1 MRLLIFLLALTS
13 AFFVSAADEPA
24 YNPST
29 LQPPQKK
36 ELYTIECQNSNAAKT
51 TIESDDSSLSIC
63 QSFWVSGESGIQA
76 LIDTHLSSG
85 YYKSASDITWTSANT
100 YTYDFVLCKYGDCDT
115 FGDGDSGTSSGSA
128 TGRIKS
134 TSYDYQCPPDN
145 YPKNTIRVP
154 IVPAPTGS
162 NSPTFSCGEP
172 AVAEDC
178 PAGYHSKAVSAQIGG
193 TECVPKEC
201 PPAGSGENL
210 SSSPATGGV
219 PFSGGGMYCNDGCA
233 YSVPSSNIT
242 SQGYASGTSQGV
254 ACGDKPYDNK
264 KLADEGNE
272 GGCKTTTDSGGVA
285 VLTCDIPADQP
296 EGEGTDVD
304 NGESKTDDTPTPKKP
319 LEDCAVDD
327 TACLLRNLQTSS
339 ENNKQDA
346 IDNDNLLHNKLID
359 AITNNTNVIKNS
371 VENLDTTVSLA
382 HQEAARNDLVKIQ
395 KLDGIIDAIRG
406 IEITGG
412 GGGGT
417 GSGGTGS
424 GGDDCEGSAA
434 DCVPIEGSEI
444 PSETVNLQQ
453 YADKYDDWLPNAE
466 LPEEKCI
473 VLTTG
478 KSICLSF
485 EAFIL
490 LFKAISGLL
499 VIGALMH
506 SAKIISGA
514 I

>member
-1 MRLLIFLLALTS
+1 MRLLIYILALMS
-13 AFFVSAADEPA
+13 AFFVSAVVIDDENSPYNGYEYITADSQEGTL
-24 YNPST
+24 YIDGTYGTSWPSPKAGFDNYFDYDAFSAG
-29 LQPPQKK
+29 LL
-36 ELYTIECQNSNAAKT
+36 EVNVLIERVN
-51 TIESDDSSLSIC
+51 
-63 QSFWVSGESGIQA
+63 VSGRYHS
-76 LIDTHLSSG
+76 
-85 YYKSASDITWTSANT
+85 YYIKYET
-100 YTYDFVLCKYGDCDT
+100 YSNC
-115 FGDGDSGTSSGSA
+115 SGSPCNRNERA
-128 TGRIKS
+128 FTRQFTTADGTVYS
-134 TSYDYQCPPDN
+134 CPDSYPVGPIEISGSHLCLREAQ
-145 YPKNTIRVP
+145 PK
-154 IVPAPTGS
+154 
-162 NSPTFSCGEP
+162 
-172 AVAEDC
+172 DC

-254 ACGDKPYDNK
+254 SCGDKPYDNK

-272 GGCKTTTDSGGVA
+272 GGCKTTTDESGVS
-285 VLTCDIPADQP
+285 VMTCDTPADQP

-339 ENNKQDA
+339 ENNNQDA

-371 VENLDTTVSLA
+371 VENLDTTVYLA
-382 HQEAARNDLVKIQ
+382 QQESARNDTIKIQ

-424 GGDDCEGSAA
+424 GGDDCEGSAD
-434 DCVPIEGSEI
+434 DCVPIPDSELQVEQI
-444 PSETVNLQQ
+444 NLDQ

-466 LPEEKCI
+466 LPQEKCI
-473 VLTTG
+473 TLTTG
-478 KSICLSF
+478 NTMCLSF
-485 EAFIL
+485 EFWIV
-490 LFKAISGLL
+490 LFQAISGLM
-499 VIGALMH
+499 VITALLH
-506 SAKIISGA
+506 SAKIITGA
-514 I
+514 V

>member
-13 AFFVSAADEPA
+13 AFFVPLTSAIDYGPDLTDLKEPAQSGFQCISAFGFEACAPSRWEAFDRACKSYVSAASLPPNTDSRRYTKQECYYKNSSPTTFPEVAYYGTRKNNLCPGGWCDEERFGSSPISWSNA
-24 YNPST
+24 REVDGYSC
-29 LQPPQKK
+29 PPQSAPNHLIPVPKETYEPDEAPFLCAK
-36 ELYTIECQNSNAAKT
+36 ELE
-51 TIESDDSSLSIC
+51 
-63 QSFWVSGESGIQA
+63 
-76 LIDTHLSSG
+76 
-85 YYKSASDITWTSANT
+85 
-100 YTYDFVLCKYGDCDT
+100 
-115 FGDGDSGTSSGSA
+115 
-128 TGRIKS
+128 
-134 TSYDYQCPPDN
+134 
-145 YPKNTIRVP
+145 PK
-154 IVPAPTGS
+154 
-162 NSPTFSCGEP
+162 
-172 AVAEDC
+172 DC
-178 PAGYHSKAVSAQIGG
+178 PAGYHSKSVSKAIGG
-193 TECVPKEC
+193 SECVPKDC
-201 PPAGSGENL
+201 PPLGSGENL
-210 SSSPATGGV
+210 ASSPATGGV

-233 YSVPSSNIT
+233 YSVPASNIT
-242 SQGYASGTSQGV
+242 SQSYASGTSQGV

-272 GGCKTTTDSGGVA
+272 GGCKTTTDESGVS
-285 VLTCDIPADQP
+285 VLTCDTPADQP
-296 EGEGTDVD
+296 EGEDKTVD
-304 NGESKTDDTPTPKKP
+304 NEESKTDDTANEPKP
-319 LEDCAVDD
+319 LEDCSIED

-339 ENNKQDA
+339 ENNNQA
-346 IDNDNLLHNKLID
+346 IIDNDNLLHNKLID
-359 AITNNTNVIKNS
+359 AITNNTNTITGS
-371 VENLDTTVSLA
+371 VQELESTIYFA
-382 HQEAARNDLVKIQ
+382 HQENQQSDSIKIQ

-406 IEITGG
+406 IEISGG